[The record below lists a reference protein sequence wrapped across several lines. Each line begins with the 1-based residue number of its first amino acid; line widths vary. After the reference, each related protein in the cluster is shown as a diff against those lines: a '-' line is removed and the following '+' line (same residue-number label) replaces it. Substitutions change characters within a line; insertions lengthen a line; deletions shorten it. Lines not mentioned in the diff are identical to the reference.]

1 MKHFYQSFETS
12 RVWALRN
19 KVNVWDHRVARDIT
33 IPRTVRMVRL
43 CLYKIFI
50 FVDAPWSEWTPITD
64 PDPDHPKG
72 THPICLLYTAYLLMP
87 KWKAVRSYGLVWT
100 TTAQNCHKSFQ
111 NIKHCTIVLTIVQER
126 SFGIFTSVSVFSST
140 SHYPFTS
147 ATVGISV
154 HICNEEL

>member
-1 MKHFYQSFETS
+1 MKHFYRSCV
-12 RVWALRN
+12 RVTKYSKCMGSPCRAWHHDPSN
-19 KVNVWDHRVARDIT
+19 SSDGSPVFVQNFYFCWCTMIRVISNH
-33 IPRTVRMVRL
+33 
-43 CLYKIFI
+43 
-50 FVDAPWSEWTPITD
+50 W
-64 PDPDHPKG
+64 PDPDQIIW
-72 THPICLLYTAYLLMP
+72 THPICLHYTAYLLMP
-87 KWKAVRSYGLVWT
+87 KWEAVRSYGLVWT